1 MKILRDTWLVFGR
14 YWGLFIHNPVWVA
27 IGVVQ
32 PLLYLVLFAPL
43 LSSIAKTPGFPSG
56 GAYNVFVPGL
66 LVQLGMFGAAGVGFS
81 LIAELRMGVIE
92 RLRVTPVSRV
102 SLLLGRALRD
112 ILSIVIQSLILIV
125 LALPFGLSINPI
137 GVVVVLALIA
147 LIGLLTASIAYA
159 AALWLRSEDSYAPLI
174 FTSSLPILLLSGVL
188 LPLGLAPQWLRSIA
202 AVNPLSYAVDAARA
216 VFLGNLDDP
225 SVVKGV
231 ALMAVLAILAIF
243 LGARAFARRR
253 PTPSAPWASAGR
265 WLRSYSNA
273 ARSARSASHISLKRF
288 SISSSEHA
296 AAVSGSSISAYIA
309 FRRSRSSRAWTT
321 SSCTAMC
328 ERLRAASC
336 SGRLPNFTGR
346 MPSGP
351 TVHSTSTQPSGRFSM
366 LPALTTFPWMLVG
379 RPCSMASMICEA
391 YS

>member
-1 MKILRDTWLVFGR
+1 MKVLRDTWLVFGR
-14 YWGLFIHNPVWVA
+14 YWGLFIHNPVWVV

-32 PLLYLVLFAPL
+32 PLLYLILFAPL
-43 LSSIAKTPGFPSG
+43 LSSIAKTPGFPTG

-112 ILSIVIQSLILIV
+112 IVSIVTQSLILIV

-147 LIGLLTASIAYA
+147 LIGLLTASVAYA

-216 VFLGNLDDP
+216 VFLGHLGDP
-225 SVVKGV
+225 SVIKGV
-231 ALMAVLAILAIF
+231 ALMAVLSIFAVF
-243 LGARAFARRR
+243 LGARAF
-253 PTPSAPWASAGR
+253 GR
-265 WLRSYSNA
+265 
-273 ARSARSASHISLKRF
+273 
-288 SISSSEHA
+288 
-296 AAVSGSSISAYIA
+296 AVA
-309 FRRSRSSRAWTT
+309 
-321 SSCTAMC
+321 
-328 ERLRAASC
+328 
-336 SGRLPNFTGR
+336 
-346 MPSGP
+346 
-351 TVHSTSTQPSGRFSM
+351 
-366 LPALTTFPWMLVG
+366 
-379 RPCSMASMICEA
+379 
-391 YS
+391 

>member
-1 MKILRDTWLVFGR
+1 MKIVRDTWLVFGR
-14 YWGLFIHNPVWVA
+14 YWGLFIHNPVWVV

-32 PLLYLVLFAPL
+32 PLLYLLLFAPL
-43 LSSIAKTPGFPSG
+43 LSSVAKTPGFPTG

-112 ILSIVIQSLILIV
+112 VLSIVIQSLILIV
-125 LALPFGLSINPI
+125 LALPFGLSIHPL

-202 AVNPLSYAVDAARA
+202 AANPLSYAVDAARA
-216 VFLGNLDDP
+216 VFLGNLGDP
-225 SVVKGV
+225 SVIKGV

-243 LGARAFARRR
+243 VGARAF
-253 PTPSAPWASAGR
+253 GR
-265 WLRSYSNA
+265 
-273 ARSARSASHISLKRF
+273 
-288 SISSSEHA
+288 
-296 AAVSGSSISAYIA
+296 AVA
-309 FRRSRSSRAWTT
+309 
-321 SSCTAMC
+321 
-328 ERLRAASC
+328 
-336 SGRLPNFTGR
+336 
-346 MPSGP
+346 
-351 TVHSTSTQPSGRFSM
+351 
-366 LPALTTFPWMLVG
+366 
-379 RPCSMASMICEA
+379 
-391 YS
+391 